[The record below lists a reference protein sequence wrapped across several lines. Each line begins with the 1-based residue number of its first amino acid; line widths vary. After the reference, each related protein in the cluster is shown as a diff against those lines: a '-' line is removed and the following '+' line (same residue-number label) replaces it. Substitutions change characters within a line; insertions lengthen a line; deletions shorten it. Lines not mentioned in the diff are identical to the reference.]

1 MNVTTREVR
10 ETDLELIMQWRMDPE
25 ITKWMNTDPVLTL
38 ERQKKWFEKITADPT
53 VRYWV
58 VELEKEPIG
67 LIYIESYNEKKRE
80 CTWGYYIGEKSKRS
94 IKLAISLERSLYH
107 YIFNNLAVDVV
118 RNEPL
123 RINKGVIKLH
133 LLCDNKIDESVKKS
147 IRKNGKEMEV
157 ICMYISKNEWE
168 QVDDIGYELIQ
179 F

>member
-25 ITKWMNTDPVLTL
+25 ITKWMYTDPVLTL
-38 ERQKKWFEKITADPT
+38 EGQKKWLEKITADPT
-53 VRYWV
+53 LRYWV

-67 LIYIESYNEKKRE
+67 LINIESIDKKKRE

-94 IKLAISLERSLYH
+94 IKLAISLEKSLYH

-118 RNEPL
+118 RSEIL
-123 RINKGVIKLH
+123 RINEGVIKLH
-133 LLCDNKIDESVKKS
+133 LLCGSKIDEFAKKS
-147 IRKNGKEMEV
+147 IIKNGKEMEV
-157 ICMYISKNEWE
+157 VCMYISKKEWE
-168 QVDDIGYELIQ
+168 QVDGIGYEQIQ